1 MSFDVQGKTALLGKT
16 IVAALQSGEF
26 HAFPD
31 SMAKQLGAVYQE
43 FAKNFVEANTSG
55 VSSP

>member
-26 HAFPD
+26 NAFPD
-31 SMAKQLGAVYQE
+31 SMARQLGAAYQG
-43 FAKNFVEANTSG
+43 FSKNVVEAETSEA
-55 VSSP
+55 SSP